1 MTSEKAQSIS
11 GTWTETD
18 LTGAGCS
25 HRRLV
30 WDNLGEVC
38 QIKMWRVSNS
48 RQGNLNLKTDIQSK
62 LLRKEY
68 HKGSRVWRRIIW
80 QWCTEWTEG
89 KGDRPELKRLIRR
102 QSRLIAKKSW
112 KGEGQSIRKI
122 MKKES
127 WSASE

>member
-1 MTSEKAQSIS
+1 MERIHTGIWEGKRTKRRRQKRPKVSLGHE
-11 GTWTETD
+11 ETD
-18 LTGAGCS
+18 LTGAGRS

-38 QIKMWRVSNS
+38 QVKMWRVSNS

-68 HKGSRVWRRIIW
+68 HKGSCVWRRRIW

-89 KGDRPELKRLIRR
+89 KGDRLELKRLIRR
-102 QSRLIAKKSW
+102 QSRLIAKKSG
-112 KGEGQSIRKI
+112 KGEG
-122 MKKES
+122 
-127 WSASE
+127 